1 MDLIIMSRLVCRWSS
16 KTVRVYP
23 ILRWS
28 TSIQDEK
35 SSRDPGR
42 VVIDIRSGKRV
53 IIPVNRETLM
63 IGKTVSHYKIL
74 EELGRGGM
82 GVVYRA
88 EDTKLDRIVALKF
101 LAPRAIGGEEDR
113 ARFLHEAKAEA
124 ALSHPNICTIHE
136 IDEVDGRPFIAMQYV
151 EGQDLGERIG
161 EGPLRISEAAD
172 IALQA
177 AAGLQEAHEKDI
189 VHRDIKPANIM
200 INKKGRVKIMDFG
213 LAKALGRTM
222 LTRADS
228 TLGTYAYMSPEQSR
242 GDDVDCR
249 TDIWSLGVVLY
260 EMITG
265 RLPFRGDYEQAVV
278 YSIITEEPEPVT
290 ALRTGV
296 PMELERVVSKCLRK
310 DPDRRYQDMAD
321 LAADLKQA
329 DEDLSIAGRS
339 VSAAEAPPRKARNM
353 RWPWVAVAALIV
365 VAAALVVPKYYRS
378 LQGPGPLD
386 GRKMLVVLPFENLG
400 SPEDEYFAAGMTEEI
415 TSRLAA
421 VSGLGVISRT
431 SAVQYGREGK
441 TLRQIGDDLG
451 VDYVLEGTVRWNKG
465 AAGGSRVRVTPQL
478 IQVSDDTHLWAET
491 YDRVIEDIFAVQSE
505 IAEKII
511 GQLGVTML
519 DRERDLVEAKPTEN
533 LLAYETYLRGN
544 DYLFNAGAVEERW
557 GKAETLLRQA
567 VELDPEFA
575 LAYAKLSVVHSEY
588 YFWGFDRTP
597 ERLEKAK
604 AAADRA
610 LEIDPSLPEGY
621 SALGSY
627 YYTGRQ
633 DFEKSLHYHSIAAR
647 GMPNNPK
654 EIESIAYIWRRQGLL
669 KEALEYL
676 EKAAVLAPGQY
687 WYQMQMGIT
696 NILLRK
702 YEEADRYFAR
712 SLELEPDQVGSYST
726 RWLNESLRTG
736 NPSRT
741 RTILESV
748 PPGRLNELAPIFYMQ
763 RMFER
768 DPGGALDE
776 LGPMPKRESFFFGR
790 DLMIRDLLEGT
801 AYRMMGDTSTA
812 YARFDSARVILK
824 GMTGKTEGDRLFESS
839 LRSCLGRAYAGL
851 GRKEDAFREGE
862 RAIEL
867 VSWDK
872 LLITYRI
879 QDMTEIFILFGEYD
893 AAMDRIEH
901 LLSVPSF
908 FSIHFLE
915 ISPKFDPIRELPRYK
930 RIVRKYSDKSVS

>member
-1 MDLIIMSRLVCRWSS
+1 
-16 KTVRVYP
+16 
-23 ILRWS
+23 
-28 TSIQDEK
+28 
-35 SSRDPGR
+35 
-42 VVIDIRSGKRV
+42 
-53 IIPVNRETLM
+53 
-63 IGKTVSHYKIL
+63 
-74 EELGRGGM
+74 
-82 GVVYRA
+82 
-88 EDTKLDRIVALKF
+88 
-101 LAPRAIGGEEDR
+101 
-113 ARFLHEAKAEA
+113 
-124 ALSHPNICTIHE
+124 
-136 IDEVDGRPFIAMQYV
+136 
-151 EGQDLGERIG
+151 
-161 EGPLRISEAAD
+161 
-172 IALQA
+172 
-177 AAGLQEAHEKDI
+177 
-189 VHRDIKPANIM
+189 
-200 INKKGRVKIMDFG
+200 
-213 LAKALGRTM
+213 M

-329 DEDLSIAGRS
+329 GEDLSIAGRS
-339 VSAAEAPPRKARNM
+339 VSAVEAPPRKARNM

-465 AAGGSRVRVTPQL
+465 AAGVSRVRVTPQL

-511 GQLGVTML
+511 AQLGVTML
-519 DRERDLVEAKPTEN
+519 DRERDIVEAKPTEN
-533 LLAYETYLRGN
+533 LLAYETYLRGIN
-544 DYLFNAGAVEERW
+544 YLLNAGAVEERW

-575 LAYAKLSVVHSEY
+575 LAYAKLSVVHSEH

-604 AAADRA
+604 AAADRS
-610 LEIDPSLPEGY
+610 LEIDPSLPEGH

-627 YYTGRQ
+627 YYIGRQ

-654 EIESIAYIWRRQGLL
+654 EIESIAYIWRRQGLFE
-669 KEALEYL
+669 EALDYL

-687 WYQMQMGIT
+687 WYPMQLGIT
-696 NILLRK
+696 NSFLRR
-702 YEEADRYFAR
+702 YAEADRRLAR
-712 SLELEPDQVGSYST
+712 SIEIEPDQVLAYAM
-726 RWLNESLRTG
+726 RWNNELLWTG
-736 NPSRT
+736 DVHRA
-741 RTILESV
+741 RAVLESA
-748 PPGRLNELAPIFYMQ
+748 PPGRRNELAPGFYHQCML
-763 RMFER
+763 ER
-768 DPGGALDE
+768 NPEGALDE
-776 LGPMPKRESFFFGR
+776 LGAMPRRGTFFFVR
-790 DLMIRDLLEGT
+790 DITSRDLLEGFV
-801 AYRMMGDTSTA
+801 YRTMGDTTTA
-812 YARFDSARVILK
+812 RAKFDSARVILEK
-824 GMTGKTEGDRLFESS
+824 MADENEGDKVLGSAIS
-839 LRSCLGRAYAGL
+839 KCLGLAYAGL
-851 GRKEDAFREGE
+851 GRKDAAIREGMK
-862 RAIEL
+862 ALEL
-867 VSWDK
+867 ISWDT
-872 LLITYRI
+872 LLSTNTIL
-879 QDMTEIFILFGEYD
+879 DLSEIYIMVGEYD
-893 AAMDRIEH
+893 AAMDCIEH
-901 LLSVPSF
+901 LLSQPSF
-908 FSIHFLE
+908 VSVPLLE
-915 ISPKFDPIRELPRYK
+915 ISTKVDPIRDLHRFK
-930 RIVRKYSDKSVS
+930 RILEKYSDRDRS